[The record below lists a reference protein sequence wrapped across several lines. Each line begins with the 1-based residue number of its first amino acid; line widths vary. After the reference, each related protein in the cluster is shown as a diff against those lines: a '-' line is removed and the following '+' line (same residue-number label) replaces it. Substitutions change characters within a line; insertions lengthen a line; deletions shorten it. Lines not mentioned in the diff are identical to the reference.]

1 MNTKMIPIL
10 MLCGLMTSSISFAA
24 DTGAVVGG
32 GVGGAVG
39 AAIGSDMNGRNGAII
54 GGALGGA
61 AGAAIGS
68 SQSRSQPQV
77 VVSSQPQ
84 VVVRENTVVRSN
96 VVYVR
101 DEHNGHGKK
110 HHRKHKGWKKGHG
123 HSHHN

>member
-1 MNTKMIPIL
+1 MNTKMMSIL
-10 MLCGLMTSSISFAA
+10 MLCGLMASSMSFAG

-39 AAIGSDMNGRNGAII
+39 AAIGHDMNGRNGAII
-54 GGALGGA
+54 GAAIGGA
-61 AGAAIGS
+61 TGAAIGT

-101 DEHNGHGKK
+101 DEHHGHGKK
-110 HHRKHKGWKKGHG
+110 HHRKHNGWKKGHG
-123 HSHHN
+123 HRHHD